1 MAASEPR
8 ESSAGE
14 RSIEGAL
21 ITRSHPPGKEA
32 EHIFITMAMKTIF
45 DYHYQAIRL
54 TASEIDWLLNMV
66 ILWATAGDGKK
77 KARTKQKKNG

>member
-8 ESSAGE
+8 ESTAGE

-21 ITRSHPPGKEA
+21 ITRNHPPGKEA
-32 EHIFITMAMKTIF
+32 EHIFITVAMKTIS
-45 DYHYQAIRL
+45 DYYYQAIKL

-66 ILWATAGDGKK
+66 ILWAIAGNGA
-77 KARTKQKKNG
+77 KAGTEQK